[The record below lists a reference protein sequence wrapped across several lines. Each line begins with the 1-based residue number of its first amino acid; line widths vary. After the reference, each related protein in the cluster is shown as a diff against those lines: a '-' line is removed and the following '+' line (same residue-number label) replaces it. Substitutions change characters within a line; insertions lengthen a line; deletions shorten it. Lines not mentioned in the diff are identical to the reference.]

1 MCRSFKFGGN
11 ILYGTCSWHHLFS
24 SGDARISYLGL
35 TPPLAFLILSQCPLP
50 FPSLLPPCT
59 SILCSFRPSFRTR
72 SLLIQPGKGSG
83 ERCKI
88 SACLGRQT
96 LSAFWRFDF
105 RPFQWSFW
113 RFLLGIKSEKKNHEI
128 AINMLSLSTT
138 ALLSLQFIDSF
149 HLSLLT
155 AHKENYG
162 EAWTASPPLFRQRSE
177 LESQGCIMLR
187 LMSLQQSIQAVLPE
201 VHP

>member
-113 RFLLGIKSEKKNHEI
+113 RFLLGIKSEKKSWNCNQYVVSKHYCI
-128 AINMLSLSTT
+128 TFTSIYWFIPFKPINC
-138 ALLSLQFIDSF
+138 
-149 HLSLLT
+149 
-155 AHKENYG
+155 
-162 EAWTASPPLFRQRSE
+162 
-177 LESQGCIMLR
+177 SQGKLWG
-187 LMSLQQSIQAVLPE
+187 SLDSVSAAF
-201 VHP
+201 